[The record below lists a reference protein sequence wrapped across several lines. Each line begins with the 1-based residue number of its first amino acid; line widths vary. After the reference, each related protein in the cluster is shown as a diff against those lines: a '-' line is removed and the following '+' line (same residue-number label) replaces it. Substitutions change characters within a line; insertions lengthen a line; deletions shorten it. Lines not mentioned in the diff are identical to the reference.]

1 MYQKIDDID
10 AHDTAAPQQTDDT
23 RSATRAW
30 LMVCVILGFSAMLA
44 GTIWKLSL
52 KPLELTH
59 PAAQPSAIAA
69 FNTVQSE
76 PRASVRRARLI
87 DFVQNHTDSPVINSA
102 RQQLRI
108 MDEYEASDWAAVS
121 NAMFSDALSPLEKR
135 LSLDRYI
142 SQWGEGLVGSRD
154 EKVKAYKS
162 ELGDLNE
169 SETIDRRQKTEA
181 SPISGTIDGTR
192 MAGGQTIHTIVPSYP
207 IATTTPL
214 PAPAPIIP
222 TAEITPLQIR
232 KSKRPEY
239 PRRAYSRGIS
249 AVVEVTYN
257 VDEKGRVV
265 LAKVTNVD
273 APRYGSDFKRAA
285 KRAARKTSYF
295 PRIED
300 GVAVPV
306 TGITKTYVF
315 DPSR

>member
-10 AHDTAAPQQTDDT
+10 GHKIAPTTQTDDN

-44 GTIWKLSL
+44 GAIWKLSL
-52 KPLELTH
+52 EPIVLTH

-69 FNTVQSE
+69 FNTAQSE

-87 DFVQNHTDSPVINSA
+87 DFVQTHADSPVINSA
-102 RQQLRI
+102 RQQLRV
-108 MDEYEASDWAAVS
+108 MDEYEASDWATVS
-121 NAMFSDALSPLEKR
+121 NAMFSDRLGPLEKR
-135 LSLDRYI
+135 LTLDRYI
-142 SQWGEGLVGSRD
+142 TQWGEGLVGSRD
-154 EKVKAYKS
+154 TEVKTYKS
-162 ELGDLNE
+162 ELDSLTKD
-169 SETIDRRQKTEA
+169 ETIDRRQKIEA
-181 SPISGTIDGTR
+181 SPISGNIDGSR
-192 MAGGQTIHTIVPSYP
+192 MAGGQIYSAIEPSYP
-207 IATTTPL
+207 LATTTPL
-214 PAPAPIIP
+214 PAPAPIVP
-222 TAEITPLQIR
+222 TADITPLQIR

-257 VDEKGRVV
+257 VDEKGNVV
-265 LAKVTNVD
+265 LAKVTNID